1 MAPSPVSS
9 NPIMRNVLIWSAVV
23 CGVVLVGA
31 AVIGQLAAG
40 TDGLLSGVLGSV
52 IGFLFPAL
60 TAASILFA
68 NRWFGTPNYPVVFFG
83 IFMGVFLVKI
93 LAFIIALNLVF
104 GIDWVVRGVLYGAL
118 VVTAV
123 ASLVVDVAVIARMR
137 IPSVSDVALPGD
149 DEQGEDRGERAAD
162 R

>member
-9 NPIMRNVLIWSAVV
+9 NPIMRNVLIWSSVV
-23 CGVVLVGA
+23 CAVALVGA
-31 AVIGQLAAG
+31 AVIGQIVGGGAG
-40 TDGLLSGVLGSV
+40 LWSGVLGTV

-60 TAASILFA
+60 TAGSILFA

-104 GIDWVVRGVLYGAL
+104 GLEWIVPGVLYGAL
-118 VVTAV
+118 ITTAV
-123 ASLVVDVAVIARMR
+123 ASLVVDVVVIAKMR
-137 IPSVSDVALPGD
+137 IPSVSDVSLPGD
-149 DEQGEDRGERAAD
+149 DEDPAGR
-162 R
+162 